1 LDADLATVDLARQRD
16 MRAARGAR
24 TALLD
29 RADWALIAF
38 GAFVA
43 IFIMAITPVVDND
56 VFWHLA
62 TGRYIWATGH
72 VPLTDP
78 FSWTI
83 PGHAW
88 IAHEWLTEA
97 WMYPLY
103 VHGHDA
109 ALILVFACVITGAF
123 AISYATARLLGATR
137 LIGLGVMLLEALA
150 SRHTWADVGV
160 AGVRAQMMS
169 LLMAALVSWVLARAT
184 FGGSRR
190 LLWVLPPLMVLWINL
205 HGGFILGLL
214 IVGAFAAGRTWEL
227 LWAWFVRAEH
237 APGGSLT
244 EAWGRSRL
252 SLRRWDG
259 WKPLARVWGLLAACV
274 AACLLNPNGLKGL
287 IYPFT
292 YFGNNALWNYIYEW
306 ASPDFHQQ
314 RFQYF
319 EALLLLLVVGLA
331 VSGRRPR
338 AAEALLAV
346 AFTYLA
352 LAAVRNTAVFA
363 VVMGP
368 LIAAYLSSGWAR
380 IRLRGQAGAANG
392 DGTGVRLPNR
402 TARRMPIPPAKVAL
416 YPAFAVVLAVSVI
429 VAKGPELT
437 DAYSLNVQAQRFPAG
452 AVAYLNTHRPAGPL
466 FNSYNWGGYLIWT
479 LYPRLRVYVDG
490 RTDMYGTDFITA
502 FFSTLRADYGW
513 QATLRSQGVRLV
525 LVEPSTGL
533 AQALANTP
541 GWRLDYRDDHSVL
554 YERASR

>member
-1 LDADLATVDLARQRD
+1 
-16 MRAARGAR
+16 
-24 TALLD
+24 
-29 RADWALIAF
+29 
-38 GAFVA
+38 
-43 IFIMAITPVVDND
+43 
-56 VFWHLA
+56 
-62 TGRYIWATGH
+62 
-72 VPLTDP
+72 
-78 FSWTI
+78 
-83 PGHAW
+83 
-88 IAHEWLTEA
+88 
-97 WMYPLY
+97 
-103 VHGHDA
+103 
-109 ALILVFACVITGAF
+109 
-123 AISYATARLLGATR
+123 
-137 LIGLGVMLLEALA
+137 
-150 SRHTWADVGV
+150 
-160 AGVRAQMMS
+160 
-169 LLMAALVSWVLARAT
+169 
-184 FGGSRR
+184 
-190 LLWVLPPLMVLWINL
+190 
-205 HGGFILGLL
+205 
-214 IVGAFAAGRTWEL
+214 
-227 LWAWFVRAEH
+227 
-237 APGGSLT
+237 
-244 EAWGRSRL
+244 
-252 SLRRWDG
+252 
-259 WKPLARVWGLLAACV
+259 VWGLLAACV

>member
-109 ALILVFACVITGAF
+109 ALILVFAGIITGAF
-123 AISYATARLLGATR
+123 AVSYATTQLLGATR
-137 LIGLGVMLLEALA
+137 PIGLGVVLLAALA
-150 SRHTWADVGV
+150 SSYSWTLG
-160 AGVRAQMMS
+160 GTGSVRVQMVS
-169 LLMAALVSWVLARAT
+169 LLLTALTLWILTRASL
-184 FGGSRR
+184 GKGRR
-190 LLWVLPPLMVLWINL
+190 LLWILPPLMVLWVNL
-205 HGGFILGLL
+205 HGGFVEGLA
-214 IVGAFAAGRTWEL
+214 IVGAFAVGWTWEL
-227 LWAWFVRAEH
+227 FWAWFARPERVPRG
-237 APGGSLT
+237 PLMGVWGG
-244 EAWGRSRL
+244 GRL
-252 SLRRWDG
+252 SPWRWDG
-259 WKPLARVWGLLAACV
+259 WKPLAWVWGLLAACV
-274 AACLLNPNGLKGL
+274 VACLLNPNGLKGL